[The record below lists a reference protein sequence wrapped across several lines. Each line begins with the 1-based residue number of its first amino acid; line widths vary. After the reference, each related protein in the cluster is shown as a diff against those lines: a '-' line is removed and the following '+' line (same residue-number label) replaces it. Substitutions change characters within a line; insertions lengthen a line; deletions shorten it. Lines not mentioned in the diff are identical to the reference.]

1 MENMKVK
8 NIIIGKQFEDSENLH
23 EFFKIVNKKKMVV
36 NIVEAG
42 DRINIEKNLYF
53 DILWPSSSNMIFENL
68 INNNSI
74 VCKMYYK
81 EFSML
86 FTGDI
91 EEEAEKKIIKMHS
104 ESILKSTCLKIAHHG
119 SKSSSTIELL
129 KKIDPKIA
137 LIGVG
142 KDNKFGHPSNEVIK
156 KLEKL
161 RC

>member
-36 NIVEAG
+36 SIVEAG

>member
-1 MENMKVK
+1 MENIKVK

-23 EFFKIVNKKKMVV
+23 KFFEIVNRKKIIVNVV
-36 NIVEAG
+36 KAG
-42 DRINIEKNLYF
+42 DRINIERNLYF
-53 DILWPSSSNMIFENL
+53 DILWPSSSNTVFENL

-91 EEEAEKKIIKMHS
+91 EGEAEKKIIKIHS
-104 ESILKSTCLKIAHHG
+104 ESILKSTCLKVAHHG

-129 KKIDPKIA
+129 KKIRPKIA
-137 LIGVG
+137 LIGVD

-156 KLEKL
+156 RLENL

>member
-36 NIVEAG
+36 SIVEAG

-119 SKSSSTIELL
+119 SKSSSTI
-129 KKIDPKIA
+129 KK
-137 LIGVG
+137 
-142 KDNKFGHPSNEVIK
+142 
-156 KLEKL
+156 
-161 RC
+161 

>member
-36 NIVEAG
+36 SIVEAG

-91 EEEAEKKIIKMHS
+91 EEEAEKKMIKMHS

>member
-8 NIIIGKQFEDSENLH
+8 NIIIGKQCEDSENLH

-36 NIVEAG
+36 SIVEAG